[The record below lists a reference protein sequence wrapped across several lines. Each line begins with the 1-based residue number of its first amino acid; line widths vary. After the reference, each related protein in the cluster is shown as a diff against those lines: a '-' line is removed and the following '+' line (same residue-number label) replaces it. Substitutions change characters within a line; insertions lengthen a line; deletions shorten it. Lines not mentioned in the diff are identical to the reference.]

1 MFILHAVTD
10 DCGKIY
16 LWAED
21 STLPPLRPK
30 EQNSAVDPKGGEKH
44 PFAVDKQTLN
54 DLLSYAGYGNAN
66 TELTTLT
73 VYLPSGRANPQPSP
87 SIREE
92 DGQETT
98 TSLTPWLIPAVEVDM
113 RDAPSILSYLSQSSS
128 TDEETSSYGENP
140 IKSGQTVNYWSAVCS
155 VAESYVEAGRV
166 APHLAEKDGSVTG
179 VWRAFPSREADIDR
193 LMELMEAMPPLART
207 SVEVGS
213 NPTLDRGSPNDSIG
227 RSSRDVL
234 TRALDQMVNALSKE
248 HLSATETDLT
258 TDDLEA
264 IHQQWIRTLQKNG
277 EPIDAAPEAIDE
289 LREQLDEWTRPPVT
303 GDEQEV
309 RLCFQL
315 KEPAVDTGAVVSETK
330 TEPIVPDGW
339 TLELLLQSENDPSLV
354 VEANELWGSDRSTEK
369 ILARHLDQPTEI
381 LKNELERASALYPR
395 LKEALDQSNPTA
407 IELSNSDADEF
418 LQEYAEVLRQAGFGV
433 ILPSWW
439 GDPPQRLG
447 ARLVVSDA
455 ADEFETTGSGLGI
468 EQLCEFDWEIVLG
481 ENSLSKEELEE
492 LSTLKQSLVHFQ
504 GKWVS
509 VQDDDAK
516 SARDLLH
523 REEERTLEE
532 ALQADTEISDD
543 GVSLPV
549 VEKRLEGT
557 FKKLFE
563 QDFEIWVEEI
573 DTPSGFDGELR
584 SYQKTGLGWISY
596 LEDHGFGGCL
606 ADDMGLGK
614 TIQILARLV
623 QERSVDPLV
632 GTTLVVCPLSVVYN
646 WKSEANEFTPELTVH
661 IHHGQ
666 GRMSG
671 DDLANAI
678 EHHDVIITTYG
689 TARSDIEQLRDIQ
702 FHRIVLDEAQKIKN
716 TSAGRTQA
724 IRSLSG
730 HHRLALTG
738 TPVENRLSELWSIME
753 FCNPGL
759 LGSERQFRNAFS
771 RPIEERGDIEK
782 TEQLRQL
789 IRPFVLRREKTDDSI
804 IDDLPEKSEK
814 KEYCRLTEEQATLY
828 KAVADEIF
836 GQIEQSRDIERRGQ
850 ILKLIGNLKSI
861 CNHPRQYLNDDQRI
875 SGRSGKLDVLDDIV
889 QKIAANGEKGLIF
902 TQYTQMAELLLEHL
916 RGQGYRVFYL
926 YGETAK
932 EEREEMIDEFE
943 NAEGSC
949 FFLLSLHAG
958 GTGINLTPAN
968 YVIHY
973 DRWWN
978 PAVEKQATDRAY
990 RIGQD
995 NNVQVYKL
1003 ICRGTI
1009 EESIDQIIESK
1020 RDLAEQVLV
1029 DSDEWMT
1036 ELSDEELRN
1045 LVSLS
1050 VDSLV

>member
-1 MFILHAVTD
+1 MFILHTVTD

-16 LWAED
+16 LWGED
-21 STLPPLRPK
+21 STLPRLRTK
-30 EQNSAVDPKGGEKH
+30 EQDSKGEERH

-54 DLLSYAGYGNAN
+54 DILSYVGYENAN
-66 TELTTLT
+66 TETITLT
-73 VYLPSGRANPQPSP
+73 VYLPSGQDNPQPSP
-87 SIREE
+87 SIRGENT
-92 DGQETT
+92 QETT
-98 TSLTPWLIPAVEVDM
+98 TSLIPWLIPAVEVDLS
-113 RDAPSILSYLSQSSS
+113 DAPLILSHLSQPSS
-128 TDEETSSYGENP
+128 TDKKTISHGENL
-140 IKSGQTVNYWSAVCS
+140 IKSGRTVKYWSSVCS
-155 VAESYVEAGRV
+155 LAESYVESGRV
-166 APHLAEKDGSVTG
+166 VPHLAEKDGSVTG
-179 VWRAFPSREADIDR
+179 VWRAYPSREADID
-193 LMELMEAMPPLART
+193 LITELMEAMPPLART
-207 SVEVGS
+207 FVGIGS
-213 NPTLDRGSPNDSIG
+213 NPILNRGSPNDPIG

-234 TRALDQMVNALSKE
+234 TRTLDQVVNALSKKR
-248 HLSATETDLT
+248 LSPTETHLT
-258 TDDLEA
+258 TDKVEPV
-264 IHQQWIRTLQKNG
+264 HQQWIRTLQKTG
-277 EPIDAAPEAIDE
+277 EPIDAAPEAIAE
-289 LREQLDEWTRPPVT
+289 LRDQLDEWTRPPVT

-315 KEPAVDTGAVVSETK
+315 KEPEVETDILISESET
-330 TEPIVPDGW
+330 EPVVPDAW
-339 TLELLLQSENDPSLV
+339 MLELLLQSEDDPSLV
-354 VEANELWGSDRSTEK
+354 VKASELWDSDRSTSK
-369 ILARHLDQPTEI
+369 ILARHLNQPAEI
-381 LKNELERASALYPR
+381 LKNELERASPLYPR
-395 LKEALDQSNPTA
+395 LNEELDQSKPTA
-407 IELSNSDADEF
+407 IELSNSDAAEF

-439 GDPPQRLG
+439 GEPPQRLG

-455 ADEFETTGSGLGI
+455 DDEFETTGGGLGI

-481 ENSLSKEELEE
+481 ENSLSEDELEE

-543 GVSLPV
+543 GVGLPV

-563 QDFEIWVEEI
+563 QDFETWVEKI

-632 GTTLVVCPLSVVYN
+632 GPTLVVCPLSVVYN
-646 WKSEANEFTPELTVH
+646 WKSEANKFTPDLTVH

-671 DDLANAI
+671 DDLASAI
-678 EHHDVIITTYG
+678 QHHDVIITTYG
-689 TARSDIEQLRDIQ
+689 TARSDIELLRDIQ

-724 IRSLSG
+724 IRSLSA

-759 LGSERQFRNAFS
+759 LGTESQFRNAFS
-771 RPIEERGDIEK
+771 RPIEEQGDIEK
-782 TEQLRQL
+782 MEQLRQL
-789 IRPFVLRREKTDDSI
+789 IRPFVLRREKTDNSI
-804 IDDLPEKSEK
+804 IDDLPEKLEK
-814 KEYCRLTEEQATLY
+814 KEHCGLTEEQATLY

-836 GQIEQSRDIERRGQ
+836 EQIEQSRDIERRGR

-875 SGRSGKLDVLDDIV
+875 SGRSGKLAVLDDLV
-889 QKIAANGEKGLIF
+889 QKIGANDEKGLIF

-926 YGETAK
+926 YGGTAK

-943 NAEGSC
+943 NTEGSC

-995 NNVQVYKL
+995 NNVQVHKL

-1020 RDLAEQVLV
+1020 RDLAEQVLA
-1029 DSDEWMT
+1029 DSDEWIT
-1036 ELSDEELRN
+1036 ELSDKERRN

-1050 VDSLV
+1050 ADSLV

>member
-21 STLPPLRPK
+21 STLPRLRTK
-30 EQNSAVDPKGGEKH
+30 EQDSKGGERH

-54 DLLSYAGYGNAN
+54 DILSYAGYGNAN
-66 TELTTLT
+66 TEMITLT
-73 VYLPSGRANPQPSP
+73 VYLPSGQDNPQPSP

-92 DGQETT
+92 NAQETT
-98 TSLTPWLIPAVEVDM
+98 TSLAPWLIPAVEVDP
-113 RDAPSILSYLSQSSS
+113 RDAPLILSYLSQPSS
-128 TDEETSSYGENP
+128 TDKETISHGENL
-140 IKSGQTVNYWSAVCS
+140 IKSGRTVKYWSSVCS
-155 VAESYVEAGRV
+155 VAESYVESGRV
-166 APHLAEKDGSVTG
+166 VPHLAEKDGSVTG
-179 VWRAFPSREADIDR
+179 VWRAYPSREADID
-193 LMELMEAMPPLART
+193 LITELMEAMPPLART
-207 SVEVGS
+207 SVGIGS
-213 NPTLDRGSPNDSIG
+213 KPILNRGSPNDPIG

-234 TRALDQMVNALSKE
+234 TRALDQVVNALSKE
-248 HLSATETDLT
+248 RLSPTETDLA
-258 TDDLEA
+258 TDKVESA
-264 IHQQWIRTLQKNG
+264 HQQWIRTLQRTG
-277 EPIDAAPEAIDE
+277 EPIDAAPEAIAE
-289 LREQLDEWTRPPVT
+289 LRDQLDEWTRPPVT

-315 KEPAVDTGAVVSETK
+315 KEPEVETDMLISESET
-330 TEPIVPDGW
+330 EPVVPDGW
-339 TLELLLQSENDPSLV
+339 MLELLLQSEDDPSLV
-354 VEANELWGSDRSTEK
+354 VEASELWNSDRSTSK
-369 ILARHLDQPTEI
+369 ILARHLNQPTEI
-381 LKNELERASALYPR
+381 LKNELERASPLYPR
-395 LKEALDQSNPTA
+395 LKEELDQSKPTA
-407 IELSNSDADEF
+407 IELSNSDAAEF

-433 ILPSWW
+433 ILPNWW
-439 GDPPQRLG
+439 GEPPQRLG

-455 ADEFETTGSGLGI
+455 DDEFETTGSGLGI

-481 ENSLSKEELEE
+481 ENSLSEDELEE

-563 QDFEIWVEEI
+563 QDFEIWAEKI

-632 GTTLVVCPLSVVYN
+632 GPTLVVCPLSVVYN
-646 WKSEANEFTPELTVH
+646 WKSEANKFTPDLTVH

-671 DDLANAI
+671 GDLASAI
-678 EHHDVIITTYG
+678 QHHDVIITTYG
-689 TARSDIEQLRDIQ
+689 TARSDIELLRDIQ

-716 TSAGRTQA
+716 TSASRTQA
-724 IRSLSG
+724 IRSLSA

-759 LGSERQFRNAFS
+759 LGTESQFRNAFS
-771 RPIEERGDIEK
+771 RPIEEQGDIEK
-782 TEQLRQL
+782 MEQLRQL
-789 IRPFVLRREKTDDSI
+789 IRPFVLRREKTDNSI
-804 IDDLPEKSEK
+804 IDDLPEKLEK
-814 KEYCRLTEEQATLY
+814 KEYCGLTEEQATLY

-836 GQIEQSRDIERRGQ
+836 EQIEQSQDIERRGR

-875 SGRSGKLDVLDDIV
+875 SGRSGKLDVLDDLV
-889 QKIAANGEKGLIF
+889 QKIGANDEKGLIF

-916 RGQGYRVFYL
+916 RGQGHRVFYL
-926 YGETAK
+926 YGGTAK

-943 NAEGSC
+943 NTEGSC

-995 NNVQVYKL
+995 NNVQVHKL

-1020 RDLAEQVLV
+1020 RDLAEQVLA
-1029 DSDEWMT
+1029 DSDEWIT

-1050 VDSLV
+1050 ADSLV

>member
-21 STLPPLRPK
+21 STLLRSRLK
-30 EQNSAVDPKGGEKH
+30 EQNSVADLKSGEKH

-54 DLLSYAGYGNAN
+54 DILSHAGYGNAN
-66 TELTTLT
+66 SEVTTLT
-73 VYLPSGRANPQPSP
+73 VYLPSGQDDPQPSP
-87 SIREE
+87 SIREG
-92 DGQETT
+92 DAQETT
-98 TSLTPWLIPAVEVDM
+98 TSPTPWLIPAVEVDL
-113 RDAPSILSYLSQSSS
+113 RVAPSILSYLSQSSS
-128 TDEETSSYGENP
+128 TDEETMSYGEHLV
-140 IKSGQTVNYWSAVCS
+140 KSGQTVNYWSSVCS
-155 VAESYVEAGRV
+155 VAESYVDTGLI

-179 VWRAFPSREADIDR
+179 VWRAFPSTKADIDR
-193 LMELMEAMPPLART
+193 ITDLMDAMPPLART
-207 SVEVGS
+207 SVEVGA
-213 NPTLDRGSPNDSIG
+213 NPTHDSGTHSDSIG
-227 RSSRDVL
+227 RSPRDVL
-234 TRALDQMVNALSKE
+234 TCVLDRLVNALSKE
-248 HLSATETDLT
+248 RLSAAATDLPT
-258 TDDLEA
+258 EELEA
-264 IHQQWIRTLQKNG
+264 IHRQWIRTLHKN
-277 EPIDAAPEAIDE
+277 EESIDADPEAIAD
-289 LREQLDEWTRPPVT
+289 LRGQLDEWTRPPVT
-303 GDEQEV
+303 GDEQGV

-315 KEPAVDTGAVVSETK
+315 KEPEVDTDTVVSESQ
-330 TEPIVPDGW
+330 TEPVAPDGW
-339 TLELLLQSENDPSLV
+339 TLELLLQSEEDPSLV
-354 VEANELWGSDRSTEK
+354 IEANELWDSDRSTSK
-369 ILARHLDQPTEI
+369 VLARHLDQPTEI
-381 LKNELERASALYPR
+381 LENELERASTLYPR
-395 LKEALDQSNPTA
+395 LKRELDQPEPTA
-407 IELSNSDADEF
+407 IELSNNDADEF
-418 LQEYAEVLRQAGFGV
+418 LQEHAEVLRQAGFGV

-439 GDPPQRLG
+439 GEPPQRLG
-447 ARLVVSDA
+447 ARLVVDGPE
-455 ADEFETTGSGLGI
+455 DEFETTGSGLGI
-468 EQLCEFDWEIVLG
+468 EQLCEFEWEIVLG
-481 ENSLSKEELEE
+481 DATLSEDELEE
-492 LSTLKQSLVHFQ
+492 MSTLKRSLVHFQ
-504 GKWVS
+504 GKWVT
-509 VQDDDAK
+509 VQDDDAA
-516 SARDLLH
+516 SAMNLLH

-563 QDFEIWVEEI
+563 QDYETWVEEI
-573 DTPSGFDGELR
+573 DTPPGFDGELR
-584 SYQKTGLGWISY
+584 SYQKPGLGWISY
-596 LEDHGFGGCL
+596 LENHGFGGCL

-614 TIQILARLV
+614 TIQVLARLV
-623 QERSVDPLV
+623 QERSIDPLV
-632 GTTLVVCPLSVVYN
+632 GPTLVVCPLSVVYN
-646 WKSEANEFTPELTVH
+646 WKREANEHTPDLTVH

-671 DDLANAI
+671 DGLTNVIQD
-678 EHHDVIITTYG
+678 HDIIITTYG
-689 TARSDIEQLRDIQ
+689 TARSDIEQLRDIH

-716 TSAGRTQA
+716 TSADRTQA
-724 IRSLSG
+724 IRSLSA

-759 LGSERQFRNAFS
+759 LGSERQFKSAFS

-782 TEQLRQL
+782 MEQLKQL

-804 IDDLPEKSEK
+804 LDDLPEKSVK
-814 KEYCRLTEEQATLY
+814 KEYCGLTEEQATLY

-836 GQIEQSRDIERRGQ
+836 EQIEQSRDIERRGRV
-850 ILKLIGNLKSI
+850 LKLIGNLKSI

-875 SGRSGKLDVLDDIV
+875 RGRSGKLAVLDDLV
-889 QKIAANGEKGLIF
+889 EKIAANDEKGLIF
-902 TQYTQMAELLLEHL
+902 SQYTQMAELLLEHL

-926 YGETAK
+926 YGGTPK
-932 EEREEMIDEFE
+932 EDREEMIKEFE
-943 NAEGSC
+943 MAEGSC
-949 FFLLSLHAG
+949 FFLLILQAG

-1020 RDLAEQVLV
+1020 RDLAEQVLA
-1029 DSDEWMT
+1029 DSDEWIT

-1050 VDSLV
+1050 SDSLV

>member
-1 MFILHAVTD
+1 MFVFHTVTD
-10 DCGKIY
+10 ESGHIH

-21 STLPPLRPK
+21 STLPRSQSK
-30 EQNSAVDPKGGEKH
+30 EQNLGLKTTGGKKH
-44 PFAVDKQTLN
+44 PFAVDKPTLT
-54 DLLSYAGYGNAN
+54 DILLHTGYGNAKTDLN
-66 TELTTLT
+66 TLT
-73 VYLPSGRANPQPSP
+73 AYLPSRQNAPQPSP
-87 SIREE
+87 SIRDEHTA
-92 DGQETT
+92 ETT
-98 TSLTPWLIPAVEVDM
+98 TSLTPWLIPAVEIDPT
-113 RDAPSILSYLSQSSS
+113 DALSILSHLSHEVG
-128 TDEETSSYGENP
+128 DYWGTSIEP
-140 IKSGQTVNYWSAVCS
+140 GQTVLYWCAVCS
-155 VAESYVEAGRV
+155 VAESYVESGRV

-179 VWRAFPSREADIDR
+179 VWRAFPSKEVDIDR
-193 LMELMEAMPPLART
+193 IVELMEAMPPLART
-207 SVEVGS
+207 YVGVGS
-213 NPTLDRGSPNDSIG
+213 NSTLNRGSSNDLIS

-234 TRALDQMVNALSKE
+234 TCALDQVANALSKE
-248 HLSATETDLT
+248 RLSTAETDLT
-258 TDDLEA
+258 TDQLES
-264 IHQQWIRTLQKNG
+264 IHQQWIRTLQTNG
-277 EPIDAAPEAIDE
+277 EPIDAAPEAIAE
-289 LREQLDEWTRPPVT
+289 LREQLDEWTRPSVT

-315 KEPAVDTGAVVSETK
+315 KEPEVETDMMVLESET
-330 TEPIVPDGW
+330 EPVVPDGW
-339 TLELLLQSENDPSLV
+339 MLELLLQSEDDPSLV
-354 VEANELWGSDRSTEK
+354 IEANELWDSDLSTSEV
-369 ILARHLDQPTEI
+369 LARHLDQPKEI
-381 LKNELERASALYPR
+381 LENELERASVLYPR
-395 LKEALDQSNPTA
+395 LKGDIDRSEPTA
-407 IELSNSDADEF
+407 IKLSNSDAAEF

-439 GDPPQRLG
+439 GEPPQRLG
-447 ARLVVSDA
+447 ARLVVSDD
-455 ADEFETTGSGLGI
+455 DEYEITDSGLGI

-481 ENSLSKEELEE
+481 DDTLSEDELEE
-492 LSTLKQSLVHFQ
+492 ISTLKRSLVHFQ

-509 VQDDDAK
+509 VQNDDAK
-516 SARDLLH
+516 SAIDLLH

-563 QDFEIWVEEI
+563 QDYETWVEEI

-596 LEDHGFGGCL
+596 LENHGFGGCL

-614 TIQILARLV
+614 TIQILARLI

-632 GTTLVVCPLSVVYN
+632 GPTLVVCPLSVVYN
-646 WKSEANEFTPELTVH
+646 WKSETNKFTPDLTVH

-671 DDLANAI
+671 DDLASAI
-678 EHHDVIITTYG
+678 QHHDVIITTYG

-724 IRSLSG
+724 IRSLSA

-759 LGSERQFRNAFS
+759 LGTESQFRNAFS
-771 RPIEERGDIEK
+771 RPIEEQGDIEK
-782 TEQLRQL
+782 MEQLRQL
-789 IRPFVLRREKTDDSI
+789 IRPFVLRREKTDSSI
-804 IDDLPEKSEK
+804 IDDLPEKSVK
-814 KEYCRLTEEQATLY
+814 KEYCGLTEEQATLY
-828 KAVADEIF
+828 KAVADEVYE
-836 GQIEQSRDIERRGQ
+836 QIEQSRDIERRGR
-850 ILKLIGNLKSI
+850 ILKLIRNLKSI

-875 SGRSGKLDVLDDIV
+875 SERSGKLTVLDDLV
-889 QKIAANGEKGLIF
+889 QKIAANDEKGLIF

-926 YGETAK
+926 YGGTAK
-932 EEREEMIDEFE
+932 EKREEMIDEFE
-943 NAEGSC
+943 NAGGPC

-1020 RDLAEQVLV
+1020 RDLAEQVLA
-1029 DSDEWMT
+1029 DSDEWIT

-1050 VDSLV
+1050 ADSLV

>member
-1 MFILHAVTD
+1 MFVFHAVTD
-10 DCGKIY
+10 ESGKMY

-21 STLPPLRPK
+21 STLPRSRSTD
-30 EQNSAVDPKGGEKH
+30 QNPTTDTEGGEKH
-44 PFAVDKQTLN
+44 PFAVDSPTLT
-54 DLLSYAGYGNAN
+54 DILSHTGYGNAN

-73 VYLPSGRANPQPSP
+73 VYLPSSQDSPQASP
-87 SIREE
+87 SIRE
-92 DGQETT
+92 GGVSETNI
-98 TSLTPWLIPAVEVDM
+98 SHTPWLIPAVEIDP
-113 RDAPSILSYLSQSSS
+113 RDAPSILSHLSQSSS
-128 TDEETSSYGENP
+128 ANEEMGGYWGTP
-140 IKSGQTVNYWSAVCS
+140 IEPGHTVNYWRAVCS
-155 VAESYVEAGRV
+155 VAESYVDTGRI

-179 VWRAFPSREADIDR
+179 VWRAFPSTEADIDR
-193 LMELMEAMPPLART
+193 ITDLVGAMPPLART
-207 SVEVGS
+207 SVEVEAD
-213 NPTLDRGSPNDSIG
+213 PTLDRRTHRDSIG
-227 RSSRDVL
+227 RPPRVVL
-234 TRALDQMVNALSKE
+234 TRALDRLVNMLSKE
-248 HLSATETDLT
+248 RLSAATIDLPTEE
-258 TDDLEA
+258 LEA
-264 IHQQWIRTLQKNG
+264 PHRQWIRTLQENG
-277 EPIDAAPEAIDE
+277 ESIDADPEAIAE
-289 LREQLDEWTRPPVT
+289 LRERLDEWTRPPVT
-303 GDEQEV
+303 GDEQGV

-315 KEPAVDTGAVVSETK
+315 KEPEVDTDTVVSEPE
-330 TEPIVPDGW
+330 TEPVVPDGW
-339 TLELLLQSENDPSLV
+339 TLELLLQSEEDPSLV
-354 VEANELWGSDRSTEK
+354 VEANELWDSDRSTSK
-369 ILARHLDQPTEI
+369 VLTRHLDQPTEI
-381 LKNELERASALYPR
+381 LENELERASEIYPR
-395 LKEALDQSNPTA
+395 LKGELDRSEPTA
-407 IELSNSDADEF
+407 IELSNNDAAEF
-418 LQEYAEVLRQAGFGV
+418 LQEHAEVLQQAGFGV

-439 GDPPQRLG
+439 GEPPQRLG
-447 ARLVVSDA
+447 VRLVVGDA
-455 ADEFETTGSGLGI
+455 DDEFETTGSGLGI

-481 ENSLSKEELEE
+481 DATLSEDELEE
-492 LSTLKQSLVHFQ
+492 LSTLKRSLVHFQ
-504 GKWVS
+504 GKWVT
-509 VQDDDAK
+509 VQDDDAE
-516 SARDLLH
+516 SAMDLLH
-523 REEERTLEE
+523 REKERTLEE
-532 ALQADTEISDD
+532 AIQADTEISDD

-563 QDFEIWVEEI
+563 QDYETWVEEI
-573 DTPSGFDGELR
+573 DTPPGFDGELR
-584 SYQKTGLGWISY
+584 PYQKTGLGWISY

-614 TIQILARLV
+614 TIQVLARLV
-623 QERSVDPLV
+623 QERSIDPLV
-632 GTTLVVCPLSVVYN
+632 GPTLVVCPLSVVYN
-646 WKSEANEFTPELTVH
+646 WRSEANEFTPDLTVH
-661 IHHGQ
+661 IHHSQ

-671 DDLANAI
+671 DDLASAI
-678 EHHDVIITTYG
+678 QHHDVIITTYG

-724 IRSLSG
+724 IRSLSA

-782 TEQLRQL
+782 MEQLRQL

-804 IDDLPEKSEK
+804 IEDLPEKSEK
-814 KEYCRLTEEQATLY
+814 KEYCGLTEEQATLY

-836 GQIEQSRDIERRGQ
+836 EQIEQSRDIERRGR

-861 CNHPRQYLNDDQRI
+861 CNHPRQYLNDDQRV
-875 SGRSGKLDVLDDIV
+875 SGRSGKLVVLDDLV
-889 QKIAANGEKGLIF
+889 QKIAANDEKGLIF

-916 RGQGYRVFYL
+916 RSQDHRVFYL
-926 YGETAK
+926 YGGTAK
-932 EEREEMIDEFE
+932 EKREEMIGEFE

-1020 RDLAEQVLV
+1020 RDLAEQVLA
-1029 DSDEWMT
+1029 DSDEWIT

-1050 VDSLV
+1050 ADSLV